1 MKYPRFQLASLF
13 IITKEVKLV
22 TENIESNNIPAPDS
36 NITGAFDDAK
46 PNINEYLKSG
56 FICAPADHVRQEE
69 SDNESVAANV
79 VAEFESKKETWSE
92 NFVQLGKDLIC
103 FDVNEITSEEQ
114 VEDAV
119 CDDNATENDNKELV
133 EVTDKKLSASF
144 KESVSKDTSGAKE
157 VTHDYNET
165 FYSRNFRWGMCQR
178 KWKSTTR

>member
-119 CDDNATENDNKELV
+119 CDDNATENDHEEFV
-133 EVTDKKLSASF
+133 EVTDKK
-144 KESVSKDTSGAKE
+144 SVSKNTSSAKE

-165 FYSRNFRWGMCQR
+165 SCKDSDDIFNIEGNEDILLVIQR
-178 KWKSTTR
+178 K